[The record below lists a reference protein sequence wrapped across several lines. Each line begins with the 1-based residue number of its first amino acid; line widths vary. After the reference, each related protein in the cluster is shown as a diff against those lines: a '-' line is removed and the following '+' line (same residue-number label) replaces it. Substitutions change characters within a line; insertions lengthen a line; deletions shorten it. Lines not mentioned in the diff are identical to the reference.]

1 MSINLS
7 IKGVP
12 DAWAQRLRERAARHH
27 RSLQGELMALLGA
40 AVGDD
45 TPASS
50 AGVPPVAARLQ
61 APPAA
66 DRLQAPPAVD
76 RLTLDD
82 LAQRARS
89 RFGGLAAQGGRS
101 ADIVRALRDEADG
114 R

>member
-45 TPASS
+45 TAASS

-61 APPAA
+61 APPGA
-66 DRLQAPPAVD
+66 D

-89 RFGGLAAQGGRS
+89 RFGGSAAQGGRS

>member
-45 TPASS
+45 APAPS
-50 AGVPPVAARLQ
+50 AGLPAVAARPQ
-61 APPAA
+61 AA
-66 DRLQAPPAVD
+66 PAVGS
-76 RLTLDD
+76 LTLDE
-82 LAQRARS
+82 LALRARS